1 MIPLLYSRSITKFG
15 QASRQTHTFTF
26 HLKQNMRKTLTAI
39 CILFISIVSHGQ
51 QEIKMDELNKHI
63 GDSITV
69 CTKIYGGIFL
79 DRSKDTPTLLNA
91 GDKYPNAPLTI
102 VIGPETRQKFK
113 EKPEVFYKDKEV
125 CITGKISLYKDKPQ
139 IVLYSEKQI
148 VAR

>member
-1 MIPLLYSRSITKFG
+1 M
-15 QASRQTHTFTF
+15 
-26 HLKQNMRKTLTAI
+26 
-39 CILFISIVSHGQ
+39 
-51 QEIKMDELNKHI
+51 
-63 GDSITV
+63 GDSVTV

-91 GDKYPNAPLTI
+91 GDKYPNAPLTV
-102 VIGPETRQKFK
+102 VIGPEVRQKFK

-148 VAR
+148 VVK

>member
-1 MIPLLYSRSITKFG
+1 
-15 QASRQTHTFTF
+15 
-26 HLKQNMRKTLTAI
+26 MRKTLAAI
-39 CILFISIVSHGQ
+39 CILFRSIVSHGQ

-69 CTKIYGGIFL
+69 CAKIYGGIFL

-102 VIGPETRQKFK
+102 VIGPEARQKFK
-113 EKPEVFYKDKEV
+113 DKPEVFYKDKEV